1 MWCRNSNDRETGFL
15 FSLTI
20 QSEIPIKQKESKSGW
35 TVRAGIA
42 LCDKGHLRTSAC
54 YEYKR

>member
-35 TVRAGIA
+35 TVRAGTA
-42 LCDKGHLRTSAC
+42 LCDKGHLRISAC
-54 YEYKR
+54 NEYKR